1 MRSPI
6 PFPFPEETSPKPLFR
21 QRGYSSTGTHSRSIN
36 TVATML
42 SSTQW
47 VGFEFLDRTRG
58 ESPLHRLRSYL
69 FCGSR
74 IRTSWVFPAPT
85 VGWTADFSQQRQ
97 DLLLG
102 ILIDRS
108 GNDEVI
114 ACSQRHWFDALSHQ
128 LDHRAPFHRVL
139 ALTLRLQH

>member
-1 MRSPI
+1 
-6 PFPFPEETSPKPLFR
+6 
-21 QRGYSSTGTHSRSIN
+21 
-36 TVATML
+36 ML
-42 SSTQW
+42 SQTQW
-47 VGFEFLDRTRG
+47 VGFEFFARYAWRITTPSTSQLLIR
-58 ESPLHRLRSYL
+58 
-69 FCGSR
+69 GSR
-74 IRTSWVFPAPT
+74 VRTSWVFPAPT

-108 GNDEVI
+108 CNDEVI

-128 LDHRAPFHRVL
+128 LDHGAPFHRVL